1 MRIIIVALIVMGG
14 NIMNRRKWDKI
25 RTSKCFIGTVLIGLM
40 LCACGSNDDGKVVE
54 KSEEVSTVAEEQ
66 LETNI
71 EVTDQNTENPIEDTE
86 TGKKDGET
94 DEKSE
99 TTEMID
105 WETFAAQEDNEDICV
120 VVSNE
125 IRGHQELIMPAD
137 KGEAAYYEPC
147 EGDRFAVPIKENIL
161 WISLVTINNLEIINN
176 ERLFLKDQ
184 LGQDLTYIEISFP
197 KGNNYNLFIQKEE
210 DKDAMQFF
218 IQNE

>member
-1 MRIIIVALIVMGG
+1 
-14 NIMNRRKWDKI
+14 MNRRKGNKI
-25 RTSKCFIGTVLIGLM
+25 RYSICYIGTVLIGLM
-40 LCACGSNDDGKVVE
+40 LCACGNNEDGKVVE
-54 KSEEVSTVAEEQ
+54 ESKADSTVSEEQ

-71 EVTDQNTENPIEDTE
+71 EVPDQNTEKLVEDTE
-86 TGKKDGET
+86 TGKKDRET

-105 WETFAAQEDNEDICV
+105 WETFAAQEDNEEICV

-125 IRGHQELIMPAD
+125 ISGHQELIMPAD

-176 ERLFLKDQ
+176 ERLFFKDQ
-184 LGQDLTYIEISFP
+184 LGQELTYIEISFP
-197 KGNNYNLFIQKEE
+197 KGNNYNLLIQKEE